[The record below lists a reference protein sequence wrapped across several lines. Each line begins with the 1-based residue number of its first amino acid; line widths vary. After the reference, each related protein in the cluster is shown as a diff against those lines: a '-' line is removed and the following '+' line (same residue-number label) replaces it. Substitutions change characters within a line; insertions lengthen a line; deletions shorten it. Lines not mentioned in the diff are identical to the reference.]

1 MQFERRKNRTE
12 VIIEKDGLILAGVLV
27 QLINSILQMGK

>member
-1 MQFERRKNRTE
+1 MHFERRQNRTE
-12 VIIEKDGLILAGVLV
+12 VIIEKDALILAGVLV